1 MLVEVKYT
9 YETKPSNPKMNVTM
23 RHRKPDGS
31 YSEEKSIIDTPNDS
45 WKGSNMFNVDDKI
58 SASDLAS
65 RVRAYLINTQNAV
78 PSSVVVKK
86 MTRMNVV
93 TL

>member
-23 RHRKPDGS
+23 RQKNLDGS
-31 YSEEKSIIDTPNDS
+31 YTEEALVIDTPNTS

-58 SASDLAS
+58 SANDLAN

-78 PSSVVVKK
+78 PSSVIVKK
-86 MTRMNVV
+86 MTKMNVV